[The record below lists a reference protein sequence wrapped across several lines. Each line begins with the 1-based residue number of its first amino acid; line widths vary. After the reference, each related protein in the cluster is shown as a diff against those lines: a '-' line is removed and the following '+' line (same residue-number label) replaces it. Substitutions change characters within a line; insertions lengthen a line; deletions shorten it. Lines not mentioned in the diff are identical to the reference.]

1 MRNQTV
7 EMSKGN
13 YTQRV
18 KIYGNDEI
26 GELALAFNNLSKRV
40 QEAQAN
46 TESEKRRL
54 DSVIT
59 HMSDGILATDRR
71 GRVRIA
77 NDMALKMLGLAK
89 EDVIGY
95 YMLGVLNLENEFS
108 LEEIQENSDSFL
120 LDINEEEGI
129 IARVNFSTIVQET
142 GFVTGYIAV
151 LHDVTEQQ
159 QVERERR
166 EFVANV
172 SHELRTPLTSMN
184 SYIEA
189 LEEGAWQDKE
199 LAPSFLSVT
208 RRD

>member
-1 MRNQTV
+1 M
-7 EMSKGN
+7 
-13 YTQRV
+13 
-18 KIYGNDEI
+18 
-26 GELALAFNNLSKRV
+26 LS
-40 QEAQAN
+40 
-46 TESEKRRL
+46 
-54 DSVIT
+54 
-59 HMSDGILATDRR
+59 
-71 GRVRIA
+71 
-77 NDMALKMLGLAK
+77 
-89 EDVIGY
+89 
-95 YMLGVLNLENEFS
+95 VLNLEDEFS
-108 LEEIQENSDSFL
+108 LDEIQENNDSFL
-120 LDINEEEGI
+120 LDINEDEGI

-189 LEEGAWQDKE
+189 LEEGAWKDDN

-208 RRD
+208 REETERMIRLVNDLLQLSKMDNRSNKLRRKLSTSTCSLIRLLTVMKWRRKTRRLCVKFLQKPSLLKLIQIR

>member
-1 MRNQTV
+1 M
-7 EMSKGN
+7 
-13 YTQRV
+13 
-18 KIYGNDEI
+18 
-26 GELALAFNNLSKRV
+26 
-40 QEAQAN
+40 
-46 TESEKRRL
+46 
-54 DSVIT
+54 
-59 HMSDGILATDRR
+59 
-71 GRVRIA
+71 
-77 NDMALKMLGLAK
+77 
-89 EDVIGY
+89 
-95 YMLGVLNLENEFS
+95 
-108 LEEIQENSDSFL
+108 

-129 IARVNFSTIVQET
+129 IARVNFSTIET

-199 LAPSFLSVT
+199 LAPSFPSVSHAK
-208 RRD
+208 RLNV

>member
-1 MRNQTV
+1 M
-7 EMSKGN
+7 
-13 YTQRV
+13 
-18 KIYGNDEI
+18 IW
-26 GELALAFNNLSKRV
+26 
-40 QEAQAN
+40 
-46 TESEKRRL
+46 RL
-54 DSVIT
+54 RCSV
-59 HMSDGILATDRR
+59 SR
-71 GRVRIA
+71 
-77 NDMALKMLGLAK
+77 

-95 YMLGVLNLENEFS
+95 YMLGLLNLENEFS
-108 LEEIQENSDSFL
+108 LDEIQENNDSFL

-184 SYIEA
+184 SYIEDSKKA
-189 LEEGAWQDKE
+189 LGKMKALHHNSYPLHVKKQN
-199 LAPSFLSVT
+199 V
-208 RRD
+208 